1 MMFFSFSSIRD
12 ISFLG
17 SADSVSIDVG
27 MFVVVGMSLT
37 RAFSVSTAVL
47 CGFHLIFKLQTFIRF
62 VCHLFVFTYI
72 HVLILVYFIQI
83 NFIGPDVCAIGCL
96 VVILRNHLHKH

>member
-27 MFVVVGMSLT
+27 VFVVVGMSLT

-62 VCHLFVFTYI
+62 VCLLFVFIYI
-72 HVLILVYFIQI
+72 HI
-83 NFIGPDVCAIGCL
+83 DVCAIGCL